1 MLISSGWISTPD
13 FRQME
18 GPQGST
24 CSSSPSPGLSHA
36 TCQRVGQ
43 IACLLLCVFLVAT
56 ADLRAQEGSGRMDS
70 FAFADCLDIS
80 KGVPRMSFG
89 CLWLAVQ
96 KKVKMLDSQ
105 ASRLLE
111 GTFC

>member
-1 MLISSGWISTPD
+1 MPPAKESVRL
-13 FRQME
+13 
-18 GPQGST
+18 
-24 CSSSPSPGLSHA
+24 HA
-36 TCQRVGQ
+36 FCFVCP
-43 IACLLLCVFLVAT
+43 AAT
-56 ADLRAQEGSGRMDS
+56 ADLRAQEGAGWMDS
-70 FAFADCLDIS
+70 FAFADCLDVS